1 MWFIAIL
8 QIVPHLAVLFCFN
21 FICLVIYRLYFH
33 PLASFPGPKLAAA
46 TQWYEFYYDVLKGD
60 GGQFV
65 WELGRIHEVYG
76 PIVRINPNEIHVKDS
91 DWHEVLYAKNPTHR
105 DKWPPAAQMAGLPLG
120 SFGTVD
126 HNLHRKRRQANSPF
140 FSTKSVAASET
151 TLKTQLEILS
161 AKFSDR
167 LKNNEVVVM
176 RNTVLAYTTDALGS
190 ICFDEAFGFQKNEK
204 DAEEWAST
212 MEAVAALTPLLKQFP
227 SLIGF
232 ADYIPLPVI
241 QMLNPTF
248 GRLLKFQKDM
258 LKRAADFLTA
268 TPQEKPEVSKEDR
281 QKLFQIIIDSNLPPE
296 EKTASRIGSE
306 AFTILGAGGDTVA
319 RAIATT
325 TFHIL
330 SNPHVLRSLKQELKE
345 AIPIKSEILDY
356 RSLKDLVWLTSIIKE
371 GLRIASPVSSRLPL
385 VPPTPL
391 RYKRWTIPAKTPISL
406 SIRDTHYNPEI
417 FTSPS
422 SFMPERWQPDPTT
435 SPLEKYFYPF
445 NKGPRK
451 CPGMD
456 LCLSFSMATVS
467 NKDRRIAYTEL
478 YLTLAMLFRRFEL
491 ELFDTIRERDI
502 DLRRDCFLAEAMPG
516 SQGVRVKV
524 VGEVKN

>member
-1 MWFIAIL
+1 MSFIAIL
-8 QIVPHLAVLFCFN
+8 QLVPHLAVLFCFY
-21 FICLVIYRLYFH
+21 FIYLVIYRLYFH

-65 WELGRIHEVYG
+65 WELDRMHEVYG

-105 DKWPPAAQMAGLPLG
+105 DKWPPAAQMAGAPLG

-126 HNLHRKRRQANSPF
+126 HNLHRKRRQANSTF
-140 FSTKSVAASET
+140 FSTKSVAASEA
-151 TLKTQLEILS
+151 TLKKQLEILS

-167 LKNNEVVVM
+167 LKNDEVVVM
-176 RNTVLAYTTDALGS
+176 RNTILAYTTDALGS
-190 ICFDEAFGFQKNEK
+190 ICFDEAFGFQENEK

-212 MEAVAALTPLLKQFP
+212 IEAVASLTPLLKQFP

-232 ADYIPLPVI
+232 ADYISLPII

-268 TPQEKPEVSKEDR
+268 TPHENQEVSKEDR
-281 QKLFQIIIDSNLPPE
+281 PKLFQIILDSNLPPE

-330 SNPHVLRSLKQELKE
+330 SNPHILQKLKQELKE
-345 AIPIKSEILDY
+345 AIPIKSEIPDY
-356 RSLKDLVWLTSIIKE
+356 KSLKDLVWLTSIIKE

-391 RYKRWTIPAKTPISL
+391 RYKKWTIPAKTPVSL

-417 FTSPS
+417 FASPS
-422 SFMPERWQPDPTT
+422 TFMPERWQPDPTT
-435 SPLEKYFYPF
+435 SRLEKYFFAF

-451 CPGMD
+451 CPGMG
-456 LCLSFSMATVS
+456 
-467 NKDRRIAYTEL
+467 IAYTEL

-502 DLRRDCFLAEAMPG
+502 DLQRDCFLAEAMPG

-524 VGEVKN
+524 VGEVKD